1 MSDDHVYLTLA
12 EGHEDDTRWAYG
24 TGFEDPLHGVD
35 TTVPDGIDP
44 ADLGVYCLMLGDD
57 ALVLLSLI
65 HI

>member
-35 TTVPDGIDP
+35 TTVPE
-44 ADLGVYCLMLGDD
+44 GVDATALAAECVALADD
-57 ALVLLSLI
+57 ADRKSVV
-65 HI
+65 